1 MLSAHL
7 NVRMGK
13 HRCKGQGNWRLALAF
28 GGVLAVWL
36 AWPLAARAGQPE
48 SPLTQDVYVW
58 QRSWNEPVLEAV
70 RERAPRFSKVVVLA
84 AEVTWSGRQPRVV
97 RVQTDWNALKQSGA
111 TVGLALRIGPV
122 AGDFGNADGRAKALA
137 ELSRSLLDEASRHAL
152 AACELQIDFDCAESK
167 LAHYVAWVEAIRNHV
182 SPTPVVITAL
192 PAWLTRPDFQRLA
205 QAADEF
211 VLQVHSLERPTGPD
225 AAFTLC
231 DVAAARRAIERA
243 GRFGK
248 GFRVALPT
256 YGYVIAFDTEGH
268 YAGLSAEGPRR
279 NWPAD
284 WQLREVRSDP
294 AAIAGLVRGWI
305 SERPEYLRGIIWYR
319 MPVEGDALNWS
330 WPTLARVTAGDAPQ
344 AKLRAEARRVQ
355 PGLVEFD
362 LVNEGD
368 ADFAGQAEVEARWSG
383 TRPLASDGLRG
394 FEPVPIGTNRICFRN
409 LRQAYRISPQERRMI
424 GWLRLADDLP
434 VSCEIRGT
442 NHDPSN

>member
-1 MLSAHL
+1 MEKP
-7 NVRMGK
+7 G
-13 HRCKGQGNWRLALAF
+13 CKGNGNWRRRLAF
-28 GGVLAVWL
+28 GGVLAVGW
-36 AWPLAARAGQPE
+36 AWPLPAQAGP
-48 SPLTQDVYVW
+48 SDRPLTQDVYVW
-58 QRSWNEPVLEAV
+58 QRAWNEPVLEAV
-70 RERAPRFSKVVVLA
+70 RDRAPRFAKVIVLA
-84 AEVTWSGRQPRVV
+84 AEVTWPGNPPRVV
-97 RVQTDWNALKQSGA
+97 RIQTDWEALRRTGA
-111 TVGLALRIGPV
+111 AVGLALRIGPV
-122 AGDFGNADGRAKALA
+122 PGDFGYADGRSKWLA
-137 ELSRSLLDEASRHAL
+137 ELSRSLLDEASRHAV

-192 PAWLTRPDFQRLA
+192 PTWLTRPEFQRLA
-205 QAADEF
+205 EAADEF

-231 DVAAARRAIERA
+231 DVAAARQAIERA

-256 YGYVIAFDTEGH
+256 YGYVIAFDTQGN

-284 WQLREVRSDP
+284 WQLREVRADP
-294 AAIAGLVRGWI
+294 AAMAGLVRGWT
-305 SERPEYLRGIIWYR
+305 SQRPDHLRGIIWYR
-319 MPVEGDALNWS
+319 MPVEGDVLNWS
-330 WPTLARVTAGDAPQ
+330 WPTLARVMAGTAPQ

-368 ADFAGQAEVEARWSG
+368 ADFEGQAEVEARWTG

-394 FEPVPIGTNRICFRN
+394 FEPVPTGTNRICFRHP
-409 LRQAYRISPQERRMI
+409 RQPSRISPQERRMI

-434 VSCEIRGT
+434 VTCEIRGT
-442 NHDPSN
+442 NHDPAK